1 MLLCVAIIHTV
12 VQKYMTEIT
21 IMTDDVRREDTP
33 VFQLCAQAN
42 CIIMPHAK
50 NFGRNQ
56 LTQRRKGE

>member
-1 MLLCVAIIHTV
+1 MYDVN
-12 VQKYMTEIT
+12 Y
-21 IMTDDVRREDTP
+21 DDVRREDTP